1 MKKITWLLI
10 VGMALLASFV
20 PLQPL
25 ALTLVVFMLFV
36 LVSIALFQQLPQNE
50 WFDRLSP
57 LLVIGIGLVAFI
69 AYLGLFL
76 AWGNATIDSQV
87 WQMIGQLLFMYV
99 GVYVFVVTVSG
110 FLAGA
115 TRQKPSRF
123 FQPVLVVSVICYEAM
138 LFLSLSS
145 RT

>member
-20 PLQPL
+20 PLQPI
-25 ALTLVVFMLFV
+25 ALTFVVFMLFV

-50 WFDRLSP
+50 WFDRFSP
-57 LLVIGIGLVAFI
+57 LFVIALGIVAFI
-69 AYLGLFL
+69 AYLALFL

-123 FQPVLVVSVICYEAM
+123 FQPVLLISVICYGAM
-138 LFLSLSS
+138 LLLSFST